1 MLQTVSADR
10 WRSLEAGAERG
21 GAAVSGGAGGDRGR
35 PRGHPGGGEVPGDRR
50 RLGTLSNRSVML
62 RTSGR
67 RAGSISFPTTITT
80 TVSLRSSEVICGP
93 PEPVLSSCARWDA
106 VLGSV
111 HAAQAPETTSFH
123 TRGGATGPN

>member
-21 GAAVSGGAGGDRGR
+21 GAALSGGAGGDRGR
-35 PRGHPGGGEVPGDRR
+35 RRGHPGGGEVPGDRR

-67 RAGSISFPTTITT
+67 RAGS
-80 TVSLRSSEVICGP
+80 VSSPPPSRPRCPCAARGLLRLAGTGLVVVCARGCGP
-93 PEPVLSSCARWDA
+93 RL
-106 VLGSV
+106 V
-111 HAAQAPETTSFH
+111 HAL
-123 TRGGATGPN
+123 G